1 MKMNSLIELIKTLFS
16 NVISGGKSITFAD
29 VKNVL
34 SWIGLVSI
42 IYFVF
47 FFAIQK
53 PQIIKDSEDQV
64 KVLNTEIFENNKE
77 LGKLEKE
84 NKEIKKEIK
93 KLESDLSDLQ
103 IKYKKTVSD
112 YEKNV
117 GNINRMSNN
126 DLSKLFTKT
135 FN

>member
-1 MKMNSLIELIKTLFS
+1 MTMNSLIELVKILFS
-16 NVISGGKSITFAD
+16 NVVSKGKSITFVD
-29 VKNVL
+29 IKNVL
-34 SWIGLVSI
+34 SWIGLASI
-42 IYFVF
+42 IYFIF

-64 KVLNTEIFENNKE
+64 NVLNTEIVENNKE
-77 LGKLEKE
+77 LSKLEKE

>member
-1 MKMNSLIELIKTLFS
+1 MKMNSLIELVKILFS
-16 NVISGGKSITFAD
+16 NVVSKGKSINFVD
-29 VKNVL
+29 IKNVL
-34 SWIGLVSI
+34 SWIGLASI
-42 IYFVF
+42 IYFIF
-47 FFAIQK
+47 FFSIQK

-64 KVLNTEIFENNKE
+64 NVLNTEIVENNKE
-77 LGKLEKE
+77 LSKLEKE